1 MRLFACFFVCLF
13 AAVVVFAVLLFVFL
27 SYLLLF
33 PYMQLNLLI
42 LPHPLTLRQT
52 HIYLARD
59 SASFFSTAEDIAAA
73 EPLSMIA
80 YWCKPLA
87 SGDINRHAT
96 RYPPADTPNMV
107 TLLGSPLKL
116 SQGKKKKPN
125 KTKPN
130 MRKDDCSTLA
140 KQKCEGKSLDM

>member
-1 MRLFACFFVCLF
+1 
-13 AAVVVFAVLLFVFL
+13 
-27 SYLLLF
+27 
-33 PYMQLNLLI
+33 MQLNLLI
-42 LPHPLTLRQT
+42 LPHPLTLGQT

-96 RYPPADTPNMV
+96 HYPPADTPNMV
-107 TLLGSPLKL
+107 TLLGSPRPLKL
-116 SQGKKKKPN
+116 SQGKKKKTKQN
-125 KTKPN
+125 KTKHEK
-130 MRKDDCSTLA
+130 R
-140 KQKCEGKSLDM
+140 